1 MSESTVHAL
10 EINASPGRCFE
21 VAADVAA
28 YPEWADGVR
37 RVDVHEEDA
46 HGRPVRATLLVDAII
61 KQMEMTFRYTYD
73 PPHAIRW
80 TAEPGKDI
88 LELDGSYEFRELG
101 ESTTAVY
108 MLRVVPG
115 FIVPGYLRSQAEKQ
129 IVGTAL
135 RALRKRAES
144 PPDLRSTPPG

>member
-10 EINASPGRCFE
+10 EINAPPARCFE
-21 VAADVAA
+21 VAADVEA
-28 YPEWADGVR
+28 YPEWAGGVR
-37 RVDVHEEDA
+37 RVEVHQKDE
-46 HGRPVRATLLVDAII
+46 HGRPVRATLVVDAII
-61 KQMEMTFRYTYD
+61 RRVEVTLRYTYD

-80 TAEPGKDI
+80 TAEPGRDI

-101 ESTTAVY
+101 GSTTAVY

-115 FIVPGYLRSQAEKQ
+115 FSIPGYLRSQAEKQ

-144 PPDLRSTPPG
+144 RAE